1 MTGLYSRNAYDEW
14 ERDNQHP
21 DKTAIVM
28 LDLNNLKK
36 CNDRYG
42 HEAGDTYLKKASEM
56 ITNAFS
62 QENTVYRIGGDEF
75 CVIMP
80 DAKENSIEGAMD
92 RLKRASE
99 AIQRNRSFSGSG
111 DRLRLC
117 VL

>member
-1 MTGLYSRNAYDEW
+1 
-14 ERDNQHP
+14 
-21 DKTAIVM
+21 M

-75 CVIMP
+75 VVLIQESVS
-80 DAKENSIEGAMD
+80 DIDSILQVFDTTIHDWHG
-92 RLKRASE
+92 KYS
-99 AIQRNRSFSGSG
+99 N
-111 DRLRLC
+111 
-117 VL
+117 

>member
-1 MTGLYSRNAYDEW
+1 MKDILTGLYSRNAYDEW

-75 CVIMP
+75 SVI
-80 DAKENSIEGAMD
+80 IEK
-92 RLKRASE
+92 RLSLQQVDQLNKLFIESK
-99 AIQRNRSFSGSG
+99 ISPW
-111 DRLRLC
+111 
-117 VL
+117 